1 MVTDYK
7 PSNCKYTYDKLKS
20 VIYLV
25 SESHSKVFTDTG
37 DNAVI
42 TDLSELPLRLNGFNI
57 KFNEEASLD
66 ERYLFQKTV
75 TLSMHGYV
83 DHNIFGGRYY
93 IILESM
99 DGTFWMVNIDFPS
112 KVTYTF
118 NLSNNT
124 YQTDFTL
131 SSYSN
136 FPTLR
141 LMEEFE
147 AVSPLCLGFNTY
159 GIESLKLIEKDYV
172 VLDTNTKTTYTYG
185 NTFKDVEFMGNSCSF
200 RSQFDGEKCTDTVTF
215 NIPFDSYKSSWQ
227 YNLLEFVNNRY
238 SAIIKPKSSSNTF
251 FTGFNFGLQPTY
263 TIETSD
269 NAGESDIVTITMT
282 EMSNEGCTAALSW
295 SEEQST
301 QTRWIYVKNVGDVIC
316 WECVGRGRAR
326 YLVQSK
332 VLANGVAT
340 GEYKVLEGYEDDYD
354 MLNVVGTFSDDE
366 LFDNNACAG
375 DSCNISTNIPI
386 NIQFNETGC
395 TTYTYRSD
403 CDWSIED
410 LTANWLTV
418 TPTSGNGETTYTITV
433 CNSTTDSNGT
443 SFSINSGGNVRV
455 VNVTV
460 KDGSSFV
467 NPSQVSINCLSQTVN
482 FTYSQACPITVIG
495 HDDRTTYQ
503 INSGRLTVQVPSNPS
518 LSSTTYNY
526 TVRDCSGNT
535 QTLHIIQ
542 DRTYE
547 RWVDTGGY
555 ICSNGNSYHQETR
568 YTGTTSDN
576 INTYAG
582 ETRMGSLI
590 QSGDTRCANSSERW
604 VESYD
609 YICIDGDK
617 WSFEQRELSYDN
629 GEEWYPTGE
638 IRPLAMVEEASSF
651 CEQAEVVSWRLKSS
665 WVCEEEEETDKIKA
679 LLYTSDSVLK
689 VGYNNSDVLTRA
701 EIIAKAPISSITA
714 IEIGEFTTSLES
726 GVLESARS
734 LTAVSF
740 ANSVTTIPSGA
751 FRDCNNLV
759 NISLPSGLSTI
770 GYQAF
775 MDCTSLRYIAL
786 PNRLAS
792 IGEEAFANCS
802 SLTGATIPYSI
813 AGNDKVGD
821 YAYRDCQSLRN
832 LILSTRMS
840 EIPEGMCYNDTG
852 LQSIEIPTSV
862 QTIENWA
869 FSSCFNLTVT
879 MDSTEPPVL
888 DLGGSSRY
896 NHFTGV
902 KTIYVPTAS
911 LTAYTTAAGWSEFA
925 NKIRGV

>member
-1 MVTDYK
+1 MSVSNYK
-7 PSNCKYTYDKLKS
+7 PSNCKYTYDKLKR

-25 SESHSKVFTDTG
+25 SEDHVKNVYI
-37 DNAVI
+37 DNGEAYCENI
-42 TDLSELPLRLNGFNI
+42 TELPLRLNGFNI

-99 DGTFWMVNIDFPS
+99 DGTFWMVNVDFPS

-131 SSYSN
+131 TSYSN

-141 LMEEFE
+141 LMADFE

-159 GIESLKLIEKDYV
+159 GIDSLKLIEKEYV
-172 VLDTNTKTTYTYG
+172 TLDTNTKTTYTYG
-185 NTFKDVEFMGNSCSF
+185 STFKDVEFMGKSCSF
-200 RSQFDGEKCTDTVTF
+200 MSQFDGEKCTDTVTF
-215 NIPFDSYKSSWQ
+215 DIPFDSYKSSWQ

-251 FTGFNFGLQPTY
+251 FSGFNFGLQPTY
-263 TIETSD
+263 TIATSD
-269 NAGESDIVTITMT
+269 NAGESDIITITMT

-316 WECVGRGRAR
+316 WECVGRGKAR

-332 VLANGVAT
+332 VLANGMAT
-340 GEYKVLEGYEDDYD
+340 GEYKVLEGYEEDYD

-403 CDWSIED
+403 CDWSIEG

-467 NPSQVSINCLSQTVN
+467 NPSQVSINCLFQTVN

-503 INSGRLTVQVPSNPS
+503 INSGRLTVQVPRNSTTS
-518 LSSTTYNY
+518 TTTYNY
-526 TVRDCSGNT
+526 TARDCNGVT
-535 QTLHIIQ
+535 QTVHIYQ
-542 DRTYE
+542 DKTYE
-547 RWVDTGGY
+547 KWVATGNFM
-555 ICSNGNSYHQETR
+555 CESGNSYQEEAR
-568 YTGTTSDN
+568 YTGTTSAST
-576 INTYAG
+576 NTMTG
-582 ETRMGSLI
+582 EMRTGALI
-590 QSGDTRCANSSERW
+590 QSGDTRCSNYITKWEYNSS
-604 VESYD
+604 YT
-609 YICIDGDK
+609 ICIDGDE
-617 WSFEQRELSYDN
+617 WSVEEEYISYDN
-629 GEEWYPTGE
+629 GSTWNLTGN
-638 IRPLAMVEEASSF
+638 IRPLELVQSGSSICEETPTY
-651 CEQAEVVSWRLKSS
+651 EWRLTDK
-665 WVCEEEEETDKIKA
+665 WVC
-679 LLYTSDSVLK
+679 DS
-689 VGYNNSDVLTRA
+689 
-701 EIIAKAPISSITA
+701 
-714 IEIGEFTTSLES
+714 
-726 GVLESARS
+726 
-734 LTAVSF
+734 
-740 ANSVTTIPSGA
+740 
-751 FRDCNNLV
+751 
-759 NISLPSGLSTI
+759 
-770 GYQAF
+770 
-775 MDCTSLRYIAL
+775 
-786 PNRLAS
+786 
-792 IGEEAFANCS
+792 
-802 SLTGATIPYSI
+802 AT
-813 AGNDKVGD
+813 
-821 YAYRDCQSLRN
+821 
-832 LILSTRMS
+832 
-840 EIPEGMCYNDTG
+840 
-852 LQSIEIPTSV
+852 
-862 QTIENWA
+862 
-869 FSSCFNLTVT
+869 
-879 MDSTEPPVL
+879 
-888 DLGGSSRY
+888 
-896 NHFTGV
+896 
-902 KTIYVPTAS
+902 
-911 LTAYTTAAGWSEFA
+911 
-925 NKIRGV
+925 